1 MLSEPRFGRC
11 CFIASESKHE
21 REGRAEAKQQTRQQL
36 VDALRAR
43 FYGSTDGFMNAK
55 LLSKIVFIIVL
66 LFLLVLIGLNNKQMV
81 GFTLPPIITKS
92 VQQPAAIMYF
102 AFFAVGVL
110 AGAVLTTGTGL
121 KGGGRGGGGAKSSKS

>member
-1 MLSEPRFGRC
+1 
-11 CFIASESKHE
+11 
-21 REGRAEAKQQTRQQL
+21 
-36 VDALRAR
+36 
-43 FYGSTDGFMNAK
+43 MNAK

-121 KGGGRGGGGAKSSKS
+121 KGGSRGGGGTKSSKS